1 MGNNNGKIEL
11 TDEIVEDISRTSG
24 IEKKLVRQRCEAFLV
39 KHPSGQMD
47 RKQFR
52 EFIKLALPKL
62 NLRKMEK
69 NVFRMYDMDQD
80 GFISMTEFLLGKAS
94 KFVGRNNFKGTVSR
108 KFLLA

>member
-94 KFVGRNNFKGTVSR
+94 KFVGRNNFKKHLFYV
-108 KFLLA
+108 